1 MYWHFEENYKYIFM
15 YAYTRVQQLQY
26 VASGNGLFFLGR
38 SAALTLTQL
47 VARKSF
53 FVVVV
58 KKST

>member
-1 MYWHFEENYKYIFM
+1 M